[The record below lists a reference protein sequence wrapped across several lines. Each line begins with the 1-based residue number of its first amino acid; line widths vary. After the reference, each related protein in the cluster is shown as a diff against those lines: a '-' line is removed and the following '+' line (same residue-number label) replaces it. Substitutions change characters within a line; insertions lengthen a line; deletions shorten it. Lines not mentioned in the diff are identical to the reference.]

1 MPLKDS
7 QDDLRRFRSAA
18 YQPNRVRPAMD
29 MRRIAPRQDVR
40 STAPAAKALPPVPPR
55 PARTSPPPAGAPSR
69 MSSLPTPALSLNTA
83 PPRARRAAA
92 PTVKKRRKIFSV
104 KRVILTLLL
113 LILIGGGWMATKLLV
128 NTAKIF
134 HGSVFNILTTTKL
147 KGEDTGR
154 VNILLAG
161 NSSDDPGH
169 DGANLTDSIMVVS
182 IDTKNNTA
190 FMLSVPRDLWVEI
203 PGYGHA
209 KINEAY
215 VDGQAGHFSAPGYP
229 SGGMGMLEQ
238 VIHQNFNLTINY
250 YALIDYNA
258 VRDAVNAIGGVDVNI
273 QSSDP
278 RGLYDPSID
287 WATHGPLVKL
297 SNGTHHLTGEQA
309 LDLARARGDAYGS
322 YGYAQSD
329 FERTQ
334 NQRLMLVALKT
345 KILSA
350 GVLAN
355 PVALS
360 NLFDSVGKNVSTDM
374 TLSEARRLYDLGKK
388 VDNANITSAS
398 LNSANGK
405 NLLANYTSPSGQSAL
420 IPAAGIDDF
429 TQIQAYVVRLTSN
442 SAVTREGATVVVL
455 NGTSTSGLAANAQT
469 ALTAKGIDVGTVGD
483 ASSPVTSTTIIDAS
497 AGKMPGTLQ
506 LLKQLYG
513 SNVTTTNAYANTY
526 TADFI
531 VVLGPDQTAKAS
543 NTTTSQ

>member
-1 MPLKDS
+1 
-7 QDDLRRFRSAA
+7 
-18 YQPNRVRPAMD
+18 
-29 MRRIAPRQDVR
+29 
-40 STAPAAKALPPVPPR
+40 
-55 PARTSPPPAGAPSR
+55 
-69 MSSLPTPALSLNTA
+69 
-83 PPRARRAAA
+83 
-92 PTVKKRRKIFSV
+92 
-104 KRVILTLLL
+104 
-113 LILIGGGWMATKLLV
+113 
-128 NTAKIF
+128 
-134 HGSVFNILTTTKL
+134 
-147 KGEDTGR
+147 
-154 VNILLAG
+154 
-161 NSSDDPGH
+161 
-169 DGANLTDSIMVVS
+169 
-182 IDTKNNTA
+182 
-190 FMLSVPRDLWVEI
+190 
-203 PGYGHA
+203 
-209 KINEAY
+209 
-215 VDGQAGHFSAPGYP
+215 
-229 SGGMGMLEQ
+229 
-238 VIHQNFNLTINY
+238 
-250 YALIDYNA
+250 
-258 VRDAVNAIGGVDVNI
+258 
-273 QSSDP
+273 
-278 RGLYDPSID
+278 
-287 WATHGPLVKL
+287 VKL